1 MPSCHFIWLNKKTQ
15 IYNAFE
21 NSCLLDSSMCSRDLL
36 FHLNIFFFIY
46 LFIYFCFL
54 SFFLNV
60 LILFVYVMYIIIGKL
75 CAHKIHLHLSLQT
88 SFNLVTLYYF
98 YVTASYD
105 QHNSLMHAKNLIC
118 PQFPFIL
125 KGLTAILIV
134 HISFIYV

>member
-46 LFIYFCFL
+46 LFIYFRFL

-60 LILFVYVMYIIIGKL
+60 DSYSFCICHVHRGSFAHIKYIYTFLYKHLLIL
-75 CAHKIHLHLSLQT
+75 SLFT
-88 SFNLVTLYYF
+88 IFMLLR
-98 YVTASYD
+98 AYD